1 MKPIIHNYSIPL
13 ATFKFILISSF
24 FCFSLIS
31 FRVLYTQSIYFLFLV
46 WNLVLAFIPL
56 GISSYILGHSKLKKP
71 FVLILLI
78 VWLLF
83 LPNAPYIITDFIHL
97 QRSHTYFIWLDVLV
111 IGSFAFVGLTAFYLS
126 ISNFKV
132 IIATHFK
139 VKLLKPLLVLI
150 YFLCGFG
157 IYLGRYLRFNSW
169 DIISQPKQLLYYI
182 FEISLINVDK
192 NMYVYTFFF
201 GSVLWASHILLDQIR
216 SMTSH

>member
-1 MKPIIHNYSIPL
+1 MKPIHNNSIPL

-97 QRSHTYFIWLDVLV
+97 QRSHNAFIWLD
-111 IGSFAFVGLTAFYLS
+111 AFVGLTAFYLS
-126 ISNFKV
+126 ISNFKA

-139 VKLLKPLLVLI
+139 VKFLKPLIVLI
-150 YFLCGFG
+150 HFLCGFG

-201 GSVLWASHILLDQIR
+201 GSVLWASHIILDQIR

>member
-1 MKPIIHNYSIPL
+1 MKPIIHNNSIPL
-13 ATFKFILISSF
+13 ATLKFILISSF
-24 FCFSLIS
+24 FCFSFIS

-56 GISSYILGHSKLKKP
+56 GISSYILGHPKLKKP

-97 QRSHTYFIWLDVLV
+97 QRSHTAFIWLDVLV

-169 DIISQPKQLLYYI
+169 DIISHPKQLLFYI
-182 FEISLINVDK
+182 IDISIINVDK